1 MANGPVLG
9 IDGALRLIAQK
20 TDQRVHARAVQ
31 GSEIAVQLHMNAPRG
46 GSNVNRYGQPR
57 SAAGE
62 QPAVEDGALLAALQ
76 DPPQP
81 IPGGYAFTVNR
92 VQLES
97 RTRYMAP
104 RPLGAM
110 TIAQLKRDA
119 NGGGG

>member
-9 IDGALRLIAQK
+9 VNGALALIKQR

-119 NGGGG
+119 NG